1 MVRAVEKEEARRWRR
16 RTMRKGGHGD
26 EEGHVGKVNLMRAKD
41 RQTHMVTGDENEVQ
55 GIKEYNKKILP
66 HIE

>member
-1 MVRAVEKEEARRWRR
+1 MVERGESRKEKGE
-16 RTMRKGGHGD
+16 GD

-41 RQTHMVTGDENEVQ
+41 VQTHMVTGDENEVQ
-55 GIKEYNKKILP
+55 RIKEYNKRILP